1 MKAQENRLSRLG
13 AQPSLPTEQQVCE
26 FIRQRGLEILGG

>member
-13 AQPSLPTEQQVCE
+13 AQTSLPTEQKVCE